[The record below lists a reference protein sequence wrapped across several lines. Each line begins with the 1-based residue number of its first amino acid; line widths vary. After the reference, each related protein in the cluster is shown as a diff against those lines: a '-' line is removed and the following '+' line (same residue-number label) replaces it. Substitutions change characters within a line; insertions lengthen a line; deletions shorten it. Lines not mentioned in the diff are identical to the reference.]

1 VPFTYG
7 AEPFDLGSEEATTS
21 VLCVHGFTG
30 TPFEMRFLG
39 EQLADA
45 GFRVRGLL
53 LPGHGTSPEELDRTT
68 WRDWAG
74 AVEAAFDEL
83 RAVGAPVA
91 VVGQSLGGLLALH
104 LASHRPEV
112 AAVCSLAA
120 PLWLDGLSGKVARWA
135 AAGALSWI
143 SQIPKLYG
151 SDCRDPVVRKA
162 NPSYRSIPTKAL
174 AQLAAFMRVAGDSL
188 DQVAQPVLVVHGKH
202 DHTAPVACATE
213 IFQRAHA
220 KRLKLLER
228 SYHLIAA
235 DVERDIVAEEVR
247 SFLRT
252 AIPEGAL
259 P

>member
-1 VPFTYG
+1 MLS
-7 AEPFDLGSEEATTS
+7 AEPFDLGSEDASTS

-30 TPFEMRFLG
+30 TPYEMRFLG
-39 EQLADA
+39 EHLADA
-45 GFRVRGLL
+45 GFRVRGLR
-53 LPGHGTSPEELDRTT
+53 LPGHGTSPEDLDRTT

-74 AVEAAFDEL
+74 AVEHAFDEL

-135 AAGALSWI
+135 SSGALSWI
-143 SQIPKLYG
+143 AQIPKLYG
-151 SDCRDPVVRKA
+151 SDCRDPVVRKE

-174 AQLAAFMRVAGDSL
+174 AQLAAFMRVADEAL
-188 DQVAQPVLVVHGKH
+188 DHVTQPVLVVHAKH

-213 IFQRAHA
+213 IARRTHA
-220 KRLKLLER
+220 RRTKLLER

-252 AIPEGAL
+252 AIQEGA
-259 P
+259 PP

>member
-1 VPFTYG
+1 MLPVEAG
-7 AEPFDLGSEEATTS
+7 PFDLGSEDASTS
-21 VLCVHGFTG
+21 VLCIHGFTG
-30 TPFEMRFLG
+30 TPYEMRFLG

-45 GFRVRGLL
+45 GFRVRGLC
-53 LPGHGTSPEELDRTT
+53 LPGHGTSPADLDLTT
-68 WRDWAG
+68 WRDWTG

-83 RAVGAPVA
+83 RAVGVPVA

-104 LASHRPEV
+104 LASQRPEV

-143 SQIPKLYG
+143 TQIPKLWG
-151 SDCRDPVVRKA
+151 SDCRDPIVRKE

-174 AQLAAFMRVAGDSL
+174 AQLAAFMRIAGDSL
-188 DQVAQPVLVVHGKH
+188 EQVTQPVLVVHAKH
-202 DHTAPVACATE
+202 DHTAPVSCATE
-213 IFQRAHA
+213 IFERTHA
-220 KRLKLLER
+220 RRLKLLER

-252 AIPEGAL
+252 SIQENP
-259 P
+259 